1 MAIIA
6 TPARRRLAMATLL
19 LLAVAG
25 GVIRHYAA
33 NPSTLRD
40 IGTLMLVL
48 WLPAVG
54 NLIAWLVRR
63 IPRRAAEANDF
74 ADGAE
79 FTPHLEVRLQA
90 LDLSREFLDAIGP
103 EERRCIVLVG
113 TQAFRAR
120 LAVPL
125 QEVIATPG
133 ERVLQLELLRP
144 ALGLAAL
151 PRGSEIH
158 LLAGNTAVAKGQVLA
173 SPPAAP

>member
-6 TPARRRLAMATLL
+6 TPFRRRVAMALLL

-25 GVIRHYAA
+25 GVIRHFAE

-54 NLIAWLVRR
+54 NLIGYLIRR
-63 IPRRAAEANDF
+63 IPQRSPQANDF
-74 ADGAE
+74 AAGSV
-79 FTPHLEVRLQA
+79 FTPHLEVRLQ
-90 LDLSREFLDAIGP
+90 SIEVPRELLDAVAPG
-103 EERRCIVLVG
+103 ERRCIVLVG
-113 TQAFRAR
+113 THAFRAR

-125 QEVIATPG
+125 EEVIGTPS
-133 ERVLQLELLRP
+133 EKVQALELLRP

-151 PRGSEIH
+151 PPGSEFH
-158 LLAGNTAVAKGQVLA
+158 LLAGTTALAKGQVLG
-173 SPPAAP
+173 P

>member
-1 MAIIA
+1 
-6 TPARRRLAMATLL
+6 MATLL

-25 GVIRHYAA
+25 GVIRHYAE

-54 NLIAWLVRR
+54 NLIAYLIRR
-63 IPRRAAEANDF
+63 IQRPAPQANDF
-74 ADGAE
+74 AAGSV
-79 FTPHLEVRLQA
+79 FTPHLQVRLQA
-90 LDLSREFLDAIGP
+90 LEAPRELRDAIAPGQ
-103 EERRCIVLVG
+103 RRCIVLVG

-125 QEVIATPG
+125 EEVIGAPG
-133 ERVLQLELLRP
+133 EKMLALELLRP

-151 PRGSEIH
+151 PPGSEFH
-158 LLAGNTAVAKGQVLA
+158 LLAGNTAVAKGQVLG
-173 SPPAAP
+173 P